1 MVQHQEKRLNTR
13 SDGKL
18 VTRIEDLSFGLIK
31 AVMLN
36 HSKTGSYIETNYPL
50 QPGKEICIGI
60 EGSPSKSFSGK
71 YACYRAR
78 IIRKQKSLYSAF
90 KYGYGIRYI
99 FWHDV
104 QNTKHQRLMARKN
117 LRKHPRNPFCLA
129 ILFLSNEQLVE
140 GLIKDISRNGAFIET
155 QESFS
160 GGQIVTL
167 DILNKQKH
175 NVKIM
180 GKVVWHNPKGIGIQF
195 LDVKKNM

>member
-13 SDGKL
+13 SDDKL

-31 AVMLN
+31 AVTLN
-36 HSKTGSYIETNYPL
+36 YSKTGSYIETNYPL

-60 EGSPSKSFSGK
+60 ESSPSKSFSGK

-90 KYGYGIRYI
+90 KYGYGIRYL
-99 FWHDV
+99 FGHDV

-117 LRKHPRNPFCLA
+117 LRKHPRKPFCLA

-140 GLIKDISRNGAFIET
+140 GVIKDISLNGAFIET

-160 GGQIVTL
+160 EGQIVTL
-167 DILNKQKH
+167 DILNKKKH

-180 GKVVWHNPKGIGIQF
+180 SKVVWHNPKGIGMQF
-195 LDVKKNM
+195 LNVRKNM